1 MLDPVPHL
9 RMADV
14 AGISK
19 AGHGYQMPAQICH
32 KHCVSHRTGVFRKLV
47 EFECIAECTGASVLS
62 LSTSRDNS
70 EQPLG
75 EGAFSLIGAGDM
87 PSQSL
92 LFATTDL
99 GQASEQISRIYTSYR
114 YHTRGPCDV
123 PASMY
128 NMPGQSIGLSKFA
141 YGVDIT
147 IEPEPFDDFVLVLT
161 TLSGQSEICTPS
173 VQSGGGVGTTV
184 LVAPGERS
192 SYCYDSDNSQL
203 VTRIDSQRI
212 VELAG
217 LMFNLKAWEF
227 PLVSQAINDHRQL
240 AQWHA
245 SLNQLRQILDPGVSA
260 QSRTLLL
267 PKAEELLILSLLCAQ
282 SDQSNA
288 RSLMGTCVSPAY
300 LKRAVAYIEEHA
312 HQAVTLLDIAQA
324 AHCGIRSLHRAFHE
338 WRGVSPMRYL
348 KEVRLRNV
356 RQALLNPS
364 EGDCVTDLA
373 TRWGFLHLGQF
384 SVDYRR
390 AFGEKP
396 SDTFRRA
403 R

>member
-1 MLDPVPHL
+1 MSFSTSWDNT
-9 RMADV
+9 
-14 AGISK
+14 
-19 AGHGYQMPAQICH
+19 AQP
-32 KHCVSHRTGVFRKLV
+32 STLGAL
-47 EFECIAECTGASVLS
+47 ALTGA
-62 LSTSRDNS
+62 
-70 EQPLG
+70 
-75 EGAFSLIGAGDM
+75 ADM
-87 PSQSL
+87 PQQSL

-99 GQASEQISRIYTSYR
+99 GQANEQVSRVYTSYR
-114 YHTRGPCDV
+114 YHTRGLRRD

-128 NMPGQSIGLSKFA
+128 NMPGQSIGLSKFC
-141 YGVDIT
+141 YGTDIT

-161 TLSGQSEICTPS
+161 TLSGQSTISTPS
-173 VQSGGGVGTTV
+173 VESIGGVGTTV
-184 LVAPGERS
+184 LVAPGEHSR
-192 SYCYDSDNSQL
+192 YFYDSDNSQL
-203 VTRIDSQRI
+203 VTRIDCQRI

-217 LMFNLKAWEF
+217 SMSNLKPWEF
-227 PLVSQAINDHRQL
+227 PLSSQVINDDNQRAL
-240 AQWHA
+240 WHA
-245 SLNQLRQILDPGVSA
+245 SLNQLRHILDPATSP
-260 QSRTLLL
+260 QSRALLL
-267 PKAEELLILSLLCAQ
+267 PRAEELLILSLLCAQ
-282 SDQSNA
+282 SDGYVS
-288 RSLMGTCVSPAY
+288 RSPLSSGVNPAY

-312 HQAVTLLDIAQA
+312 DQAVTLLDIAEA
-324 AHCGIRSLHRAFHE
+324 AHCGIRSLHRSFHE
-338 WRGVSPMRYL
+338 WRGISPMRYL